1 MKFIPALDGGSYLA
15 VAHITRLFVTE
26 NVTDTLPFAVKASI
40 PGEQMPF
47 AVAKC
52 ESRSAAEAYVQN
64 LVNDIEASS
73 Q

>member
-47 AVAKC
+47 TVAKC
-52 ESRSAAEAYVQN
+52 ESRPAAETYVRM
-64 LVNDIEASS
+64 LVDEIEDNG
-73 Q
+73 